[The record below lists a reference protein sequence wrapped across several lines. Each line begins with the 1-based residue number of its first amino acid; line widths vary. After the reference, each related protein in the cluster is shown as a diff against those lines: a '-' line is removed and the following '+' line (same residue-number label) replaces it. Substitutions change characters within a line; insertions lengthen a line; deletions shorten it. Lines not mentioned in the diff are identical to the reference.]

1 MYWKSKHTI
10 AALVACS
17 TAACSSN
24 PSPEPQVVGAEQ
36 LALSTTC
43 PPATRSDP
51 ELESGVRARAT
62 IRDAYPDSLQAQGVG
77 GKVSLWMLVL
87 EDGTVGD
94 VTLAEGSGH
103 RGLDAAAMSAGWY
116 LEYHPACRD
125 GRAADVW
132 LYQEFVFKP
141 ES

>member
-1 MYWKSKHTI
+1 MYSMSKHTMAFMLI
-10 AALVACS
+10 WVVG
-17 TAACSSN
+17 ACSSN
-24 PSPEPQVVGAEQ
+24 PRPEEPVVAAEALV
-36 LALSTTC
+36 LASAC

-51 ELESGVRARAT
+51 ELESGRKARKT
-62 IRDAYPDSLQAQGVG
+62 IQDAYPDSLQAQGIG
-77 GKVSLWMLVL
+77 GRIGLWLLVL
-87 EDGTVGD
+87 GDGTVGD

-103 RGLDAAAMSAGWY
+103 AGLDAAAMSAGWY
-116 LEYHPACRD
+116 LEYEPACRE